1 MRHDFVRVCS
11 ALSDITQYLRRAKG
25 SASKR
30 KKWFPE
36 EELQVDLSLI
46 DTLTQRTE
54 QMELDII
61 ELEQGLMEVYKD
73 NKAKDIQGIM
83 ELAAKNKEEGDCNA
97 R

>member
-1 MRHDFVRVCS
+1 
-11 ALSDITQYLRRAKG
+11 
-25 SASKR
+25 
-30 KKWFPE
+30 
-36 EELQVDLSLI
+36 
-46 DTLTQRTE
+46 
-54 QMELDII
+54 MELDII